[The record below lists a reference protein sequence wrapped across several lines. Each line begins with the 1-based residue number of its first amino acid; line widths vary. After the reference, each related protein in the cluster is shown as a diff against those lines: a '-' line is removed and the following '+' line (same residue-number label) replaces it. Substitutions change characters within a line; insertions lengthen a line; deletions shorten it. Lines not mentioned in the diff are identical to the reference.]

1 MGRMTEEHS
10 DTDQFRGARF
20 TGVDLSGATFRD
32 CDLRGV
38 KIVDAWL
45 TDVSVSGLIGN
56 LRVNDVDVVPLVEA
70 ELDRQHP
77 ERVQLRAVASADDHR
92 AMWATIERL
101 WSETVERAR
110 RLPEPRLHER
120 VDDEWS
126 FTETLRHLVFGT
138 DAWVGRSVLGHERPY
153 SPLGLTYSGYPADQA
168 RALGVATD
176 ATPTLDE
183 VLEVRVERMATVRGI
198 IADLTDAGL
207 EQSSDLAPAPGY
219 PDESRTVRRCLGVV
233 MREECEHR
241 RYAVR
246 DLSVLESREANENEN
261 A

>member
-1 MGRMTEEHS
+1 MAEEHS
-10 DTDQFRGARF
+10 DTDRFRGARF

-45 TDVSVSGLIGN
+45 TDVNLSGLIGN
-56 LRVNDVDVVPLVEA
+56 LRVNDVDVAPLVEA

-77 ERVQLRAVASADDHR
+77 ERIQLRAVASADDHR

-110 RLPEPRLHER
+110 RLPEERLHER

-126 FTETLRHLVFGT
+126 FAETLRHLVFCT
-138 DAWVGRSVLGHERPY
+138 DAWASRSILGHERPY
-153 SPLGLTYSGYPADQA
+153 SWLGNCHDSYPPDDA
-168 RALGVATD
+168 RALGIDPD
-176 ATPTLDE
+176 AAPTLDE
-183 VLEVRVERMATVRGI
+183 VLEARAERMATVRGI
-198 IADLTDAGL
+198 VDDLTEAGL
-207 EQSSDLAPAPGY
+207 DQASDLPPAPGY
-219 PDESRTVRRCLGVV
+219 PEESRTVRRCLRTI

-246 DLSVLESREANENEN
+246 DLAVLESRAESEA
-261 A
+261 